1 MFDLHYFDHSFA
13 FSLRYCVLFDAW
25 DLRIAESDIKGKEG
39 LVPRG
44 NTAKWVDMCND
55 RLQSLSFLFFS

>member
-25 DLRIAESDIKGKEG
+25 DLRVAESDTTGKEG
-39 LVPRG
+39 LV
-44 NTAKWVDMCND
+44 
-55 RLQSLSFLFFS
+55 S